1 MDIRQ
6 VKNFNM
12 LINLPLQPLDG
23 EIAMCEEEN
32 KLYKYINNKW
42 EEYIPTLANGDSGFQ
57 MSLNDLNKMI
67 IKQLPPIENFDDK
80 VDLIQEW
87 AIKTNNTFYMLF
99 SKEIGYFTLFQYVDS
114 LPEFITLGRG
124 VIEVLLEN
132 GYLINSIEL
141 TEDETG
147 IEIWVK
153 DEEDCYCMYL
163 FPYDIGI
170 VRIGD

>member
-6 VKNFNM
+6 VKNFNI
-12 LINLPLQPLDG
+12 LTSLPLPPIEG

-32 KLYKYINNKW
+32 KLYQYINDKW
-42 EEYIPTLANGDSGFQ
+42 EEYTPTLANGDSGFQ
-57 MSLNDLNKMI
+57 MTLNDLNKMI

-80 VDLIQEW
+80 IDLIQEW

-99 SKEIGYFTLFQYVDS
+99 SKEIGYFTLFQYADNC
-114 LPEFITLGRG
+114 PEFITLGRG

-147 IEIWVK
+147 IEIWVTDK
-153 DEEDCYCMYL
+153 YDCYCMYL